1 MTECNA
7 QIALDFHP
15 QLGVDVSFDAPQI
28 SSDGGVIVLRQI
40 DDGLGLTAGFSAC
53 LPDERDRTRIQHD
66 RREQTRQRIY
76 QIALGYEDCN
86 DADTLRCD
94 PLLKTVCD
102 RTPNDPVGLSSQP
115 TLSRFENAMDGVTLR
130 RLSAWLEQS
139 YVDSLPSSTE
149 VVVLDI
155 DSTADET
162 HGAQQLSFFHGFYDH
177 HMYHPLLVY
186 DGETGELISALLR
199 PGNSHDSRGAGNVL
213 RRIIRRLRRRFPE
226 LGIVVRGD
234 AGFAMPKLMSLLE
247 TLNVD
252 YVLGI
257 AKNSRLKGL
266 AQETMVDAQELA
278 EHLGRTVRRYT
289 SFEYAAGSWP
299 HTRHIVAKAE
309 HSALG
314 SNPRFVVTTLAGFD
328 AETIYRAYVQRG
340 RCELYIKDFKCAL
353 SADRLS
359 CSSYLANSFR
369 LYLHMAAYRLMLAF
383 RQHVGSVS
391 KSLGRAQFDT
401 LRLRLLKI
409 GAIVQQSVRRIWIR
423 LSRSHPG
430 CAVLARLLQ
439 PAHAPPAPA

>member
-7 QIALDFHP
+7 QIPLGFHP
-15 QLGVDVSFDAPQI
+15 QLAVCVGFDAPEI
-28 SSDGGVIVLRQI
+28 SSDGGAIVLREI
-40 DDGLGLTAGFSAC
+40 DDGSGLTSGFAAC
-53 LPDERDRTRIQHD
+53 LADERDPTRVWHD
-66 RREQTRQRIY
+66 RHEQTRQRIY

-102 RTPNDPVGLSSQP
+102 RTPNDPIGLSSQP
-115 TLSRFENAMDGVTLR
+115 TLSRFENAADGATLR

-139 YVDSLPSSTE
+139 YVASLPSSTE

-162 HGAQQLSFFHGFYDH
+162 HGAQQLSFFHGYHAH
-177 HMYHPLLVY
+177 HIYHPLLVY
-186 DGETGELISALLR
+186 DGETGQLISVLLR
-199 PGNSHDSRGAGNVL
+199 PGNTHDSRGAGNVL
-213 RRIIRRLRRRFPE
+213 RRIIRRLRRRFPD
-226 LGIVVRGD
+226 LSIVVRGD
-234 AGFAMPKLMSLLE
+234 AGFAMPKLMVQLE
-247 TLNVD
+247 TLDVD

-257 AKNSRLKGL
+257 AKNSRLKGF
-266 AQETMVDAQELA
+266 AQETMVTAQELA
-278 EHLGRTVRRYT
+278 ERLDRTVRRYT

-299 HTRHIVAKAE
+299 NTRHIVAKAE

-314 SNPRFVVTTLAGFD
+314 SNPRFVVTTLSGFD
-328 AETIYRAYVQRG
+328 AESIYRAYVQRG

-369 LYLHMAAYRLMLAF
+369 LLLHAAAYRLMHAF
-383 RQHVGSVS
+383 RQHVGGVS

-423 LSRSHPG
+423 LSHSHPG
-430 CAVLARLLQ
+430 CAVIASLLQ
-439 PAHAPPAPA
+439 DAHAPPVPV